1 MAQRDRQQTRGKI
14 LKAVGRLL
22 ARSGFRELGI
32 NAIARE
38 AGVDKVLI
46 YRYFGGIPGLL
57 RAFAEESDFW
67 PGVQELAPD
76 ARESRAETTP
86 AERARFALVA
96 FCRALRSRPLTQEI
110 MRWELL
116 ERSELT
122 DALAQYREKQSA
134 IYFPPF
140 DGSKEIDIRAVGS
153 VIAAGLTYLVL
164 RSKTADVY
172 HGLHLDSPEDW
183 SRIERAAGFLV
194 DAAFLAQGPTKPA
207 PRLKRTRR
215 K

>member
-1 MAQRDRQQTRGKI
+1 MAQRDRQQTKGKI
-14 LKAVGRLL
+14 LNAVGRLL

-46 YRYFGGIPGLL
+46 YRYFGGIPELL

-67 PGVQELAPD
+67 PGMQEIAPD
-76 ARESRAETTP
+76 AGEPRVETTL
-86 AERARFALVA
+86 AERAKSALVA

-122 DALAQYREKQSA
+122 DALARYREEQSA
-134 IYFPPF
+134 SYFPPF
-140 DGSKEIDIRAVGS
+140 DGPKEIDIRAVGS

-172 HGLHLDSPEDW
+172 NGLHLDSPEDW

-194 DAAFLAQGPTKPA
+194 DAAFLAEGPTKSA
-207 PRLKRTRR
+207 PRLKRTRQ